1 MGYPCCFYLN
11 KRFLLCKNLFYVLKN
26 CFKYSEI
33 LEKPFYGF
41 FFFPLWLYEVTYEC
55 DICEYTYVCFIGIC
69 EYTCVYYIIHTTRF
83 I

>member
-1 MGYPCCFYLN
+1 MA
-11 KRFLLCKNLFYVLKN
+11 
-26 CFKYSEI
+26 
-33 LEKPFYGF
+33 F